1 MCMQATDVEVQLV
14 MESFKFLLKRGAT
27 VCAAVDGAT
36 VLLEA
41 IGRGRIDMVRY
52 LVTNACKL
60 GIDVPRVQDAHG
72 RGALFHAA
80 AVGNAEMFRR
90 LVDAGCQPD
99 AVDRRGRSVLMD
111 AALNGRL
118 DMFKYLVEHSEV
130 LGLDVD
136 AADDDGK
143 NILFYW

>member
-1 MCMQATDVEVQLV
+1 

-41 IGRGRIDMVRY
+41 IGRGRVDMVRY
-52 LVTNACKL
+52 LVTNAGKL
-60 GIDVPRVQDAHG
+60 GIDVPGVQDAHG

-80 AVGNAEMFRR
+80 AVGNMEMFRR
-90 LVDAGCQPD
+90 LVEAGCQPNV
-99 AVDRRGRSVLMD
+99 VDRRGRSVLMD

-118 DMFKYLVEHSEV
+118 EMFKYLVEQSE
-130 LGLDVD
+130 LLAIDVH

>member
-1 MCMQATDVEVQLV
+1 

-41 IGRGRIDMVRY
+41 IGRGRVDMVRY
-52 LVTNACKL
+52 LVTNAGKL
-60 GIDVPRVQDAHG
+60 GIDVPAVQDAHG

-80 AVGNAEMFRR
+80 AVGNADMFRR
-90 LVDAGCQPD
+90 LVEAGCQPD

-118 DMFKYLVEHSEV
+118 DMFKYLVEHSEL
-130 LGLDVD
+130 LGLDVN
-136 AADDDGK
+136 AADDDDK

>member
-1 MCMQATDVEVQLV
+1 MRAGPDAEAQLL

-41 IGRGRIDMVRY
+41 IGRGRVDMVRY
-52 LVTNACKL
+52 LVTNAGKL
-60 GIDVPRVQDAHG
+60 GIDVPGVQDAHG

-80 AVGNAEMFRR
+80 AVGNTDMFRR
-90 LVDAGCQPD
+90 LVEAGCKPNS
-99 AVDRRGRSVLMD
+99 VDRRGRCILMD

-118 DMFKYLVEHSEV
+118 DMFKYLVEHSQ
-130 LGLDVD
+130 LLRLDVD

>member
-1 MCMQATDVEVQLV
+1 

-36 VLLEA
+36 VLQEA
-41 IGRGRIDMVRY
+41 IRRGRGDMVRY
-52 LVTNACKL
+52 LVTNAGKL
-60 GIDVPRVQDAHG
+60 GIDVPAVRDAHG
-72 RGALFHAA
+72 RNALFHAA
-80 AVGNAEMFRR
+80 AVGSVDMFRR
-90 LVDAGCQPD
+90 LLDAGCQPD

-111 AALNGRL
+111 AALNDRL
-118 DMFKYLVEHSEV
+118 DMFKYLVEHCEL

-136 AADDDGK
+136 ATDDDGK

>member
-1 MCMQATDVEVQLV
+1 MQYGVSMD
-14 MESFKFLLKRGAT
+14 SFKFLLKRGAT

-41 IGRGRIDMVRY
+41 IGRGRVDMVRY
-52 LVTNACKL
+52 LVANAVKL
-60 GIDVPRVQDAHG
+60 GIDVPAVRDAHG
-72 RGALFHAA
+72 RTPLFHAA
-80 AVGNAEMFRR
+80 AVGSADMFRR
-90 LVDAGCQPD
+90 LVDAGCRPD
-99 AVDRRGRSVLMD
+99 AVDRRGRGVLMD

-118 DMFKYLVEHSEV
+118 DMLGYLVQHADV
-130 LGLDVD
+130 LRLDVD

>member
-1 MCMQATDVEVQLV
+1 

-52 LVTNACKL
+52 LVTNAAKL
-60 GIDVPRVQDAHG
+60 GIDVAAIRDAHG
-72 RGALFHAA
+72 RSPLFHAA
-80 AVGNAEMFRR
+80 AVGSADMFRR
-90 LVDAGCQPD
+90 LVNAGCRPD

-118 DMFKYLVEHSEV
+118 DMFQFLVEHVE
-130 LGLDVD
+130 LDVD
-136 AADDDGK
+136 AVDDDGK